1 MATVD
6 GTFCTQPAVSEG
18 SLAQPASS
26 HAAARSESGSHVEWV
41 LSRLGSSLSD
51 SSLSDEERVEAT
63 ESLVEAFHQD
73 VYRYSYWLSGCSSA
87 AEDITQE
94 TFLRAY
100 RGLHALRS
108 AAAAKSWLLT
118 IARHEFSRWSRK
130 SIAATVESPVDKAD
144 ETQPTQQLETQEWL
158 QRAMAELPTEFRMVI
173 LMHYFEQLSY
183 AQIAEQLEVP
193 IGTVM
198 SRLSRGRNHLRVA
211 LEHLE
216 LPNRER

>member
-6 GTFCTQPAVSEG
+6 GTFCTQPAVNEG
-18 SLAQPASS
+18 SLARLGSS
-26 HAAARSESGSHVEWV
+26 HGAARPESGSQVEWV
-41 LSRLGSSLSD
+41 LSRLGSSLSN
-51 SSLSDEERVEAT
+51 EERVDAT

-108 AAAAKSWLLT
+108 PAAAKSWLLT

-144 ETQPTQQLETQEWL
+144 ETQHTQQLETQEWL
-158 QRAMAELPTEFRMVI
+158 QRALAELPTEFRMVI